1 MDESLSDITEAI
13 EEIAPEASAL
23 LADPWPLYQGAL
35 ILVLWIASRW
45 RARAIMPV
53 VESRARAIKGNPD
66 LLRLV
71 IAFMRRLH
79 WVFLIVALW
88 VARFVI
94 RLAVGALPGF
104 ENDRTW
110 LLSMALTLATAW
122 LIIAVLTRIIR
133 NRTLARIVAISSWS
147 YIALAVVGLDHAVLA
162 ALDSAAIQLGRA
174 RISLLLVLK
183 AVALTAALVWLAVF
197 LGNMVSN
204 RVERSEDLSPSF
216 KVLIGKLIKI
226 AFILLAGAVAL
237 SATGVDLTALTVF
250 SGAVGVGIGFGL
262 QKVVSNFI
270 AGIIILLDKS
280 IKPGDTISLGET
292 FGWIRDLRSRFVSVI
307 TRDGR
312 EYLIP
317 NEDFITERVVN
328 WSFSSEYVR
337 IDVDFRASYDDD
349 PHEVV
354 RIAIDTAQTIE
365 RVSDHR
371 APVCWLMAFGPYSLD
386 YRLRFWISDPRNGLT
401 NVRGQVLMALWDAF
415 KTAGIKVPF
424 PLREVVLRSPGE
436 AVRVSEMDPERPSG

>member
-1 MDESLSDITEAI
+1 
-13 EEIAPEASAL
+13 
-23 LADPWPLYQGAL
+23 
-35 ILVLWIASRW
+35 
-45 RARAIMPV
+45 
-53 VESRARAIKGNPD
+53 
-66 LLRLV
+66 RLV

-197 LGNMVSN
+197 LGTMVSN

-317 NEDFITERVVN
+317 NEDFIT
-328 WSFSSEYVR
+328 
-337 IDVDFRASYDDD
+337 
-349 PHEVV
+349 
-354 RIAIDTAQTIE
+354 
-365 RVSDHR
+365 
-371 APVCWLMAFGPYSLD
+371 
-386 YRLRFWISDPRNGLT
+386 
-401 NVRGQVLMALWDAF
+401 
-415 KTAGIKVPF
+415 
-424 PLREVVLRSPGE
+424 
-436 AVRVSEMDPERPSG
+436 